1 MFDTKKSIIQKVE
14 LPFLNRKGIEL
25 FVKRDD
31 LIDDFVSGNKWRK
44 LKYNLALAKAN
55 NSAGVLTFG
64 GAYSNHLLATAA
76 ACEKM
81 GFPAIGIVR
90 GEELNRNSNSVL
102 SRCATLGMDLQF
114 ISRNEYAL
122 IHDRMYHEELLAKFP
137 NFHIVPEGGAN
148 YYGIIGCQEILS
160 ETPNNYDHIFV
171 AQGTTTTSAG
181 LVFGLPAHSILHV
194 VPVLKGFDAI
204 GEMRSLFWKTGIERE
219 MLDEMLAK
227 IVVHET
233 YHFGGYGKY
242 TKELLDF
249 MAQFFLETGI
259 PLDPIYTGKT
269 LYALLDW
276 IENEPI
282 QNVRILFVHTG
293 GIAGG
298 KSIAEKENC
307 LFS

>member
-64 GAYSNHLLATAA
+64 GAYSNHLLATVA

-81 GFPAIGIVR
+81 GVPAIGIVR

-181 LVFGLPAHSILHV
+181 LVFGLPAHSICSRVLHCGWILEV
-194 VPVLKGFDAI
+194 KGQITTVSRFVFI
-204 GEMRSLFWKTGIERE
+204 SSSLMTTTG
-219 MLDEMLAK
+219 
-227 IVVHET
+227 
-233 YHFGGYGKY
+233 
-242 TKELLDF
+242 
-249 MAQFFLETGI
+249 
-259 PLDPIYTGKT
+259 
-269 LYALLDW
+269 
-276 IENEPI
+276 
-282 QNVRILFVHTG
+282 RILLISLPMVGF
-293 GIAGG
+293 
-298 KSIAEKENC
+298 KSAK
-307 LFS
+307 